1 MDMSAITTAIT
12 NVTGVMTTVL
22 GVVAD
27 NALLML
33 LLAVPAIG
41 AGAAVF
47 RRIASAAHV

>member
-22 GVVAD
+22 GVVAN

-33 LLAVPAIG
+33 LLAVPAVG
-41 AGAAVF
+41 AGAMVF
-47 RRIASAAHV
+47 RKIAKSTHV